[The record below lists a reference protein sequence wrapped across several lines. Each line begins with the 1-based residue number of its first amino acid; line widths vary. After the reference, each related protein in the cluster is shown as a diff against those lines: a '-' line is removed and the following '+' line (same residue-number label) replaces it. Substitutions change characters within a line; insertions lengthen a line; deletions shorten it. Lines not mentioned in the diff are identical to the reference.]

1 MYPDWLTAH
10 HTWSSLDSATL
21 LHINSGEKSFRL
33 STSGY
38 AATSGSATSGYT
50 TSGYATSGSAATSG
64 YATLTSASTASAHL
78 TCQDL
83 LHESRNELLLVSYLR
98 SGCDSGYLCTRI
110 RRAAPGALY
119 LQLGGRSRVPAE
131 ACSDLYTAPWPAPP
145 LLLVARGDATP
156 PSSASCGLAGRYSLA
171 PLNAAASGQFDCH
184 HHGGRHRRPE
194 SLSLTAG
201 CGSGHLVVEAKCGGG
216 GGGGSVARAEL
227 RCHAHWSEG
236 EGGGV
241 DHRLVVSSMEASS
254 GGAPMIC
261 ITHRDE

>member
-1 MYPDWLTAH
+1 VYPDWLTAH
-10 HTWSSLDSATL
+10 HTWSSLDSTTL

-33 STSGY
+33 STFGYAATSGY
-38 AATSGSATSGYT
+38 ATSGSATSGSATSGYAT
-50 TSGYATSGSAATSG
+50 T
-64 YATLTSASTASAHL
+64 TLTSASTASAHL

-145 LLLVARGDATP
+145 LLLVARGGGATTP
-156 PSSASCGLAGRYSLA
+156 LSSASCGLAGRYSLA
-171 PLNAAASGQFDCH
+171 PLNAAASGQFDCR
-184 HHGGRHRRPE
+184 HGGRHRRPE

-216 GGGGSVARAEL
+216 GSLARAEL